1 MVWMIKVY
9 YNADKSQTDRF
20 KKDYAF
26 QNRFKYI
33 PVQRDYVKDFRL
45 FRAWLTGNSRRV
57 MILQCKENTLLS
69 IYFIEKKCATFYY
82 RIECNKL
89 IKSLSM
95 RYRTRTEIIA
105 RILEVASEGT
115 VLKTKI
121 MYGAFLSHQQLKE
134 YLSLLLDRQ
143 LIQFSKQGQTYR
155 TTDKGLHFLHIYTTL
170 NDMIDK
176 KSKSD
181 NKNIT

>member
-1 MVWMIKVY
+1 MI
-9 YNADKSQTDRF
+9 YNLD
-20 KKDYAF
+20 
-26 QNRFKYI
+26 
-33 PVQRDYVKDFRL
+33 
-45 FRAWLTGNSRRV
+45 
-57 MILQCKENTLLS
+57 
-69 IYFIEKKCATFYY
+69 
-82 RIECNKL
+82 
-89 IKSLSM
+89 M

-134 YLSLLLDRQ
+134 YLSLLLERE

-155 TTDKGLHFLHIYTTL
+155 TTEKGLHFLDIYTIL

-176 KSKSD
+176 KSRSD